1 MNIEE
6 FIYVIFDEFNVI
18 LLRKNMLDD
27 IADFLEYM
35 NIYE

>member
-18 LLRKNMLDD
+18 LLIKNMLDD

-35 NIYE
+35 NIDE

>member
-18 LLRKNMLDD
+18 LLIKNMLDD
-27 IADFLEYM
+27 IVDFLEYM

>member
-6 FIYVIFDEFNVI
+6 FIYVIFEKFNVI

>member
-27 IADFLEYM
+27 IVDFLEYM